1 MTYDSQRM
9 VMYPHLN
16 AAGILFGGQ
25 ALSWID
31 EAAIIFAA
39 QLLDTTRLATV
50 KMSEVWFKNA
60 ANIGDIVLI
69 GTELVSI
76 GKSSITVKCEIK
88 NKTTNKVII
97 AVDEIVMVALDY
109 NKNPIKHK
117 FSGISIEEINSIQ

>member
-1 MTYDSQRM
+1 MQYDSQRM

-39 QLLDTTRLATV
+39 SLLDTTRLATV
-50 KMSEVWFKNA
+50 KMSEVYFKNA

-69 GTELVSI
+69 GTELVEV
-76 GKSSITVKCEIK
+76 GRSSITVRCEIK
-88 NKTTNKVII
+88 NKTTEKIII
-97 AVDEIVMVALDY
+97 AVDEIVMVALDF
-109 NKNPIKHK
+109 NKNPIPHK
-117 FSGISIEEINSIQ
+117 LANNKNN

>member
-1 MTYDSQRM
+1 M

-39 QLLDTTRLATV
+39 SLLETTRLATV
-50 KMSEVWFKNA
+50 KMSEVYFKNA

-69 GTELVSI
+69 GTELVEV
-76 GKSSITVKCEIK
+76 GRSSITVRCEIK
-88 NKTTNKVII
+88 NKTTEKIII
-97 AVDEIVMVALDY
+97 AVDEIVMVALDF
-109 NKNPIKHK
+109 NKNPIPHK
-117 FSGISIEEINSIQ
+117 LAKNKNY